1 MCMCA
6 CIYFWGRGRE
16 RVRGVGITVFRNEDE
31 KTVPISDLLEQWETV
46 AGPDPRSHMTGT
58 G

>member
-1 MCMCA
+1 M
-6 CIYFWGRGRE
+6 
-16 RVRGVGITVFRNEDE
+16 RGVGITVFRNEDE